1 MGYTGLMGMRGAA
14 SEDVALE
21 WHITSNI
28 YPAPPRSMIAV
39 AKAAIEAVRNGENE
53 QGIALPDGVNHRIYG
68 NEVPAWVIVDNF
80 RLEGFIDE
88 EVQ

>member
-1 MGYTGLMGMRGAA
+1 MGYAGLMGMRGAA

-21 WHITSNI
+21 WHLTSNI
-28 YPAPPRSMIAV
+28 YPAPPRSMISV
-39 AKAAIEAVRNGENE
+39 AKAAIEAVRNGDNE
-53 QGIALPDGVNHRIYG
+53 QGIPLPDGVNHRIYG
-68 NEVPAWVIVDNF
+68 KEVPAFIIVDNF